1 MNKLEK
7 LRELEAEGTCYTV
20 ALLGAGYVAGGV
32 IDIIEATPGFRVV
45 LVINRTTEKAV
56 KLLESKGVEAPD
68 IVCSDDVADLKAALE
83 SGKTAVS
90 SEYSVVSQLG
100 VDVFIE
106 ATGAIDYGTSAI
118 LHCLDSGIDVLSYN
132 AEADS
137 LFGFEFARRA
147 AKQGCVY
154 SIADGDQPGVQ
165 LRLKQECELMGFDVT
180 AMYNCKRYLDVH
192 QSPDSGSQ
200 YSARDMTSAVMTTS
214 FGDGTKMQIEQC
226 VVANI
231 CNFKPLKRGMVG
243 VETTLEEAP
252 ATLPAALGSEV
263 GVVEYTLAGDFGAGV
278 GVVGRHRQAERH
290 KRALGLYKMGDGPDY
305 FFFKPFHLVH
315 LELPQTLFDL
325 VVSRSSLGN
334 VTEPNVTQVIAVA
347 KKALAA
353 EEKLDCIGGFSAY
366 GHIAS
371 AADSEGLLPICLVE
385 YARMLKPVKKDAPIP
400 LSAVELDTSIAAVK
414 LWLTHQHE
422 WQRNTAFL
430 KNTA

>member
-1 MNKLEK
+1 VNKLEK
-7 LRELEAEGTCYTV
+7 LRELEAGGVCYKV
-20 ALLGAGYVAGGV
+20 ALLGAGYVGGGV
-32 IDIIEATPGFRVV
+32 IDIIEETPGFRVA
-45 LVINRTTEKAV
+45 LVINRTTEKAT
-56 KLLESKGVEAPD
+56 KLLESKGTEGGE
-68 IVCSDDVADLKAALE
+68 IVCSDDVGDLAAAID
-83 SGKTAVS
+83 SGKPAVS
-90 SEYSVVSQLG
+90 SDYSVVPQL
-100 VDVFIE
+100 DIDIFIE

-147 AKQGCVY
+147 AKQDCVY

-192 QSPDSGSQ
+192 QSPESGAQ

-231 CNFKPLKRGMVG
+231 CNFKPLKPGMVG
-243 VETTLEEAP
+243 VQTTLEEASGV
-252 ATLPAALGSEV
+252 LPAALDSEV

-290 KRALGLYKMGDGPDY
+290 KKALGLYKMGDGPDY

-325 VVSRSSLGN
+325 VVSRSSIGN
-334 VTEPNVTQVIAVA
+334 VTQPNVTQVIAVA
-347 KKALAA
+347 KKALVA

-371 AADSEGLLPICLVE
+371 ATDSDGFLPVCFTFGRCR
-385 YARMLKPVKKDAPIP
+385 AG
-400 LSAVELDTSIAAVK
+400 
-414 LWLTHQHE
+414 H
-422 WQRNTAFL
+422 
-430 KNTA
+430 